1 MPPLCNKLTTTLLT
15 SASWS
20 GKSRS
25 WRRPRWLPRWR
36 TRGWGSCAAS
46 TQVHFR
52 TKEVADIKL
61 LLNGNNNG
69 DYQDKQ
75 QEWGG
80 NWRKRWTRMKNLTWK
95 CSFELLNLMKNCSD
109 PYYLPKRSVVCRI
122 RRRCSQ
128 VSNRPVVKRN
138 SALIKIIKHKKFLWG
153 FISHGSLSA
162 SLW

>member
-20 GKSRS
+20 GRSRS
-25 WRRPRWLPRWR
+25 WRRPWWLPRWR

-52 TKEVADIKL
+52 IKEVSNIKL
-61 LLNGNNNG
+61 LLNGNNNE

-109 PYYLPKRSVVCRI
+109 PYYLPKWSVVCRI
-122 RRRCSQ
+122 SRRFSQ